1 MTLAEGLTLDITISS
16 KKTDY
21 DEEKGTT
28 MFNLGV
34 KSIGKNNWCLQAI
47 GVSLGK
53 MLKYMALLPIN
64 RYNVQRN
71 EKTYVYP

>member
-1 MTLAEGLTLDITISS
+1 MTLAGGVTVEITISS

-28 MFNLGV
+28 TFNLGI

-47 GVSLGK
+47 DVSLGK

-64 RYNVQRN
+64 RYNDQRS
-71 EKTYVYP
+71 EKTDV

>member
-1 MTLAEGLTLDITISS
+1 
-16 KKTDY
+16 
-21 DEEKGTT
+21 
-28 MFNLGV
+28 MFNLGI

-71 EKTYVYP
+71 EKTHV

>member
-1 MTLAEGLTLDITISS
+1 MILAEGLTVDITISS

-21 DEEKGTT
+21 DEEKGTA

-34 KSIGKNNWCLQAI
+34 ESIGKNNWCLQAI

-71 EKTYVYP
+71 EKTHV

>member
-1 MTLAEGLTLDITISS
+1 MTLAVGVTVDITISS

-64 RYNVQRN
+64 RYNIQCN
-71 EKTYVYP
+71 EKVHV